1 MTNYFFLLVSV
12 FALLSSCSSGSHSLP
27 VNTYYIYSDS
37 NNFESSHKNFNEN
50 KYIPAFLKFDLDTT
64 KIKLRIRGDSSREY
78 PKKSL
83 KIKVLEDRKVN
94 GKSKLNLNAEY
105 KDQSFSHSYLSSL
118 IFKELNYPCFS
129 SSIAATYVNN
139 SFHGLFM
146 EIENMDADFLI
157 RNQLNPKGD
166 LFKATK
172 DGACLYTVSELDEK
186 WEKKSNKKGNWT
198 ALRNLIQDLQD
209 LEQEDFDAY
218 IKANFDYNKLID
230 YLALNNFIANGSTN
244 YHNYY
249 LYKDVPKNGKWI
261 FIPWDLDKS
270 LSYYNWKPFDYHST
284 SSNWENDNPLI
295 ERCYLSASIR
305 NAVKQR
311 LLSFETILGPNF
323 YEPILASIE
332 QQLLPFVLKDKTDKV
347 ETKKQWEKALKKESK
362 FLKNRAK
369 KAIKMMDKFPLSFEV
384 HKTATLLSV
393 PFSISWSKSA
403 DSLEV
408 SYKVYLSKDFLYRDD
423 KDTKIIATKGNSI
436 EISEALPLGKY
447 YWKVVALKNGLEVDG
462 FNSKNSFELKTGTVL
477 PNQLNANLT
486 LTKENS
492 PYRVF
497 DSLSVSQKVVLSAQA
512 GAVLLLNKNAKIKV
526 FGGIDF
532 KGSKENQIYIGPD
545 KPNNFFHSIYFYSSP
560 FLNKIEHTTIFEG
573 LLNSKYSSVSLNSVQ
588 ININKRPMQ
597 FGTKRPSVVW
607 VWHGDASI
615 NYLTINGNGK
625 GEGININ
632 WAKSSVLNSRFYN
645 TPDAIEFI
653 NVRDGEI
660 ANNLVQGSPDDAIDL
675 NACKDVLI
683 SHNAL
688 VNSADKGISI
698 GAEQYGKSSNIR
710 VCDNYILGNKIGL
723 SVKDSANVNTENNTY
738 AFNNLAFEAY
748 RKNKSYDLG
757 GTISSEKDV
766 FFENKNHNKIDQ
778 LSTLTILASASY
790 SNIIELEETFMFP
803 QKLKYLASENGLVLN
818 NTSLFDIA
826 LHNADLFIDGAFVS
840 SLKALSKIPSKTKA
854 YIYTHKPSDR
864 KSTNYLTVKNYTLLD
879 SSAVSLKIGNQFYQ
893 LKQDNQ

>member
-1 MTNYFFLLVSV
+1 MTNYFFFLVSV
-12 FALLSSCSSGSHSLP
+12 LTLVNSCSSGSHSLP

-37 NNFESSHKNFNEN
+37 TSFQSIHENFNEN
-50 KYIPAFLKFDLDTT
+50 KYIPAFLKFDIDTT

-83 KIKVLEDRKVN
+83 KIKVLEGRKVN

-157 RNQLNPKGD
+157 RNKLNPKGD

-172 DGACLYTVSELDEK
+172 DGACLYTLSELDEK

-198 ALRNLIQDLQD
+198 ALRSLMQDLQD
-209 LEQEDFDAY
+209 IEQADFEAY

-249 LYKDVPKNGKWI
+249 LYKDVPNNGKWI

-311 LLSFETILGPNF
+311 LLSFETILGADF
-323 YEPILASIE
+323 YEPILASID
-332 QQLLPFVLKDKTDKV
+332 QQLLPLVLKDETDKV
-347 ETKKQWEKALKKESK
+347 ETKKQWEKALQKESK

-369 KAIKMMDKFPLSFEV
+369 KAIKMMEKFPLSFEV
-384 HKTATLLSV
+384 NKTAALLSV

-403 DSLEV
+403 DSLDL

-423 KDTKIIATKGNSI
+423 KDTKIIETKGNSI
-436 EISEALPLGKY
+436 EISEALPLGRY
-447 YWKVVALKNGLEVDG
+447 YWKVAALKNGLEVDG
-462 FNSKNSFELKTGTVL
+462 FNSKNSFELKAGTVL
-477 PNQLNANLT
+477 PIELNANLI

-492 PYRVF
+492 PYRIF
-497 DSLSVSQKVVLSAQA
+497 DSLLVGKKVVLSAQA
-512 GAVLLLNKNAKIKV
+512 GAVVLLNKNAIIKV
-526 FGGIDF
+526 FGGVDF

-545 KPNNFFHSIYFYSSP
+545 KPNSFFHSIYFYSST
-560 FLNKIEHTTIFEG
+560 FSNKIENTTISEG
-573 LLNSKYSSVSLNSVQ
+573 LLNSKYSSVSLNSVE

-607 VWHGDASI
+607 VWHGDVSI
-615 NYLTINGNGK
+615 NNLTINGNGK

-653 NVRDGEI
+653 NVRDGKI
-660 ANNLVQGSPDDAIDL
+660 SNNLVQDSPDDAIDL
-675 NACKDVLI
+675 NACEDVLI
-683 SHNAL
+683 SHNTL
-688 VNSADKGISI
+688 VNSADKGISV

-710 VCDNYILGNKIGL
+710 VYDNYVLGNKIGL

-738 AFNNLAFEAY
+738 AFNTLVFEAY
-748 RKNKSYDLG
+748 RKNKLYSLG
-757 GTISSEKDV
+757 GTISSENDV
-766 FFENKNHNKIDQ
+766 FFENKKYSKIDQ
-778 LSTLTILASASY
+778 LSNLTILDSANY
-790 SNIIELEETFMFP
+790 SKVIELEEMYILP
-803 QKLKYLASENGLVLN
+803 EKLKYRLSENILILK
-818 NTSLFDIA
+818 NTSLFDIV
-826 LHNADLFIDGAFVS
+826 LHKADLFIDGIFVS
-840 SLKALSKIPSKTKA
+840 SLNALSKIPSKTEA
-854 YIYTHKPSDR
+854 FIYKHRPADR
-864 KSTNYLTVKNYTLLD
+864 KRTNYLTVKNYTLVD
-879 SSAVSLKIGNQFYQ
+879 SSSVSLKIGNQFYQ
-893 LKQDNQ
+893 LKQDEQ